1 MLLLENLVSE
11 VFLVEVVVRIFY
23 ERKIKKS
30 GRICFLLIF
39 EYVFNMNFI
48 GLRLEFNW
56 IKI

>member
-30 GRICFLLIF
+30 RRICFLLIF